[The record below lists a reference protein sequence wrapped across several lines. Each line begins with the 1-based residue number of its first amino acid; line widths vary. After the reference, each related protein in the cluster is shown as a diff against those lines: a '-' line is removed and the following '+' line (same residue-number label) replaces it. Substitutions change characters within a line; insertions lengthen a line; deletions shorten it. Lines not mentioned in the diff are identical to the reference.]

1 MPYRSTNI
9 FQGMRFPSY
18 TGSSAQTF
26 PVLEP
31 DSELLADYASPNIFS
46 NMMNYGGPDTLA
58 YSVSGGQLT
67 PNTSGLGL
75 KVYGTPEQFGWG
87 SGLGTGNSFAW
98 GDFLNNHGKTILGAA
113 QGLGN
118 LFLGMRQYGLAK
130 DALKE
135 SRRQFEKNFEAQ
147 RKLTNA
153 RLMDRQNARRAA
165 DPTRHMSAEEYL
177 EKYGV

>member
-1 MPYRSTNI
+1 MPLSKFFSAISNYGTPSTGIQQPTVNYALPAV
-9 FQGMRFPSY
+9 Q
-18 TGSSAQTF
+18 
-26 PVLEP
+26 
-31 DSELLADYASPNIFS
+31 ASPVPLLDDIS
-46 NMMNYGGPDTLA
+46 LAEGLNMNAWMPAANYGG
-58 YSVSGGQLT
+58 
-67 PNTSGLGL
+67 GLGNFGSFMQN
-75 KVYGTPEQFGWG
+75 YG
-87 SGLGTGNSFAW
+87 GT
-98 GDFLNNHGKTILGAA
+98 LLGAA

-118 LFLGMRQYGLAK
+118 LFLGMKQYGLAK

-135 SRRQFEKNFEAQ
+135 SRRQFQLNYDAQ